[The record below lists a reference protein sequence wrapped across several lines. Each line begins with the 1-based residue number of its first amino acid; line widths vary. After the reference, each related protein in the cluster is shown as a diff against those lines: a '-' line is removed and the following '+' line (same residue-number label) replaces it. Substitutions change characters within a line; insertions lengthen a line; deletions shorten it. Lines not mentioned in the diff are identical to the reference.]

1 MTYGLKLSGREKI
14 FTRHLDLFEGVKG
27 RMRTRRFANFGQAGL
42 NNAYLMSVGL
52 YHRHYLLF
60 ENVLARKGN
69 SIKELLVFFQSLS
82 REKGNLIDKT
92 REWLSLQ
99 NVPRD
104 RVSS

>member
-1 MTYGLKLSGREKI
+1 
-14 FTRHLDLFEGVKG
+14 
-27 RMRTRRFANFGQAGL
+27 
-42 NNAYLMSVGL
+42 MSVGL

-60 ENVLARKGN
+60 ESVLARKGN
-69 SIKELLVFFQSLS
+69 SIKDFVAFFQNLS
-82 REKGNLIDKT
+82 EEKGNLIDKT